1 MRGNYGGPLAMRV
14 AFLMN
19 MITADTLQHIWWQ
32 EPDRGVSDRAG
43 SPTPGAAVGLLDQRL
58 LPSQEVAV
66 RCTSVEEVAY
76 AITSMQVRGAPAI
89 GCTAAYGM
97 LLAFLSSS
105 ATTRADMLAD
115 LATAKA
121 QLDAAR
127 PTAVNLTWATNRM
140 LRAAEQKLTNDAGE
154 SYAALRDEAH

>member
-1 MRGNYGGPLAMRV
+1 MRGNCGGPLAMRV
-14 AFLMN
+14 AFFMK

-32 EPDRGVSDRAG
+32 EPGRGVSDRAA

-58 LPSQEVAV
+58 LPAQEVAV

-97 LLAFLSSS
+97 LIALLSSCA
-105 ATTRADMLAD
+105 ATKADMLAD
-115 LATAKA
+115 LAAAKV

-127 PTAVNLTWATNRM
+127 P
-140 LRAAEQKLTNDAGE
+140 
-154 SYAALRDEAH
+154 